1 MNNQENLFDP
11 IKNRRIFEKVSSR
24 IKELVFEGVLKVGDR
39 LPSEAEL
46 AQQFSV
52 GRQTIREALRLLEGS
67 GFISIQRGGTA
78 GPIIKDTILIKI
90 KDLFY
95 DAFRMRKVSLEE
107 LTLAR
112 LEIEKIVMGYVI
124 DNIDENEIKELR
136 KNVTA
141 AKKKI
146 EGNVIA
152 TEENILFHKLL
163 AKATKNHVFVIV
175 VESMMA
181 VVGDSLSRI
190 GPDIETSSNV
200 VQFHEE
206 ILKAI
211 AEKKRDKAIILLE
224 RHLLEVKGR
233 LQPLEAQQDMSR

>member
-1 MNNQENLFDP
+1 MNNQENLFKP
-11 IKNRRIFEKVSSR
+11 IKNSRIFEEVSSR
-24 IKELVFEGVLKVGDR
+24 IKELIFEGFLKVGDR

-46 AQQFSV
+46 ARQFNV
-52 GRQTIREALRLLEGS
+52 GRQTIRESLRLLESS
-67 GFISIQRGGTA
+67 GFISIHRGGAA
-78 GPIIKDTILIKI
+78 GPIIKDTILIRI

-95 DAFRMRKVSLEE
+95 DAFRIKKVSLEE

-112 LEIEKIVMGYVI
+112 LEIEKIVIGYAI
-124 DNIDENEIKELR
+124 DNIDENEIEELW
-136 KNVTA
+136 KNITA
-141 AKKKI
+141 AKEKI
-146 EGNVIA
+146 EANIIA
-152 TEENILFHKLL
+152 TEENIQFHKLL

-211 AEKKRDKAIILLE
+211 AGKKRDKAVNLLE
-224 RHLLEVKGR
+224 KHLLEVKGR
-233 LQPLEAQQDMSR
+233 LQSLETQ